1 MFKQLL
7 LALTLSTALATM
19 TATDALACGD
29 HEAKSDKTAS
39 CDSCSQEDH
48 GATAQKSDVKATKK
62 TNAKLTTASM
72 SVEGWHCQSCASKTL
87 AKLQEIEGVAEA
99 KADFDTKQVTVKFD
113 AKKTSAI
120 KLKEAVAG
128 LGFKIVEGDTK
139 SKTKK
144 NS

>member
-7 LALTLSTALATM
+7 LAVSLSTAFVAT
-19 TATDALACGD
+19 TAIDALACGD
-29 HEAKSDKTAS
+29 HEAKSEKTAS

-48 GATAQKSDVKATKK
+48 GATAQKSDAVKATKK

-72 SVEGWHCQSCASKTL
+72 NVEGWHCQSCANKTL
-87 AKLQEIEGVAEA
+87 AKIQEIEGVAEA

-113 AKKTSAI
+113 AKKTNAA

-128 LGFKIVEGDTK
+128 LGFKVVEPNTK
-139 SKTKK
+139 AKK
-144 NS
+144 SS